1 MAKRKSDN
9 DPHLD
14 RLELLIRL
22 TQDLLILQALQ
33 AGVNSHKVAA
43 MVKIDKRRV
52 SNISKHLKSVK
63 K

>member
-1 MAKRKSDN
+1 MKKQVASDSIEEK
-9 DPHLD
+9 
-14 RLELLIRL
+14 LELLVRV

-33 AGVNSHKVAA
+33 AGVNSHDVAA

-52 SNISKHLKSVK
+52 SNISKYLKAVK

>member
-1 MAKRKSDN
+1 MAKNQMTSNSIEDKLN
-9 DPHLD
+9 
-14 RLELLIRL
+14 LLVRA

-52 SNISKHLKSVK
+52 SNISKFLKGLK

>member
-1 MAKRKSDN
+1 MVKKQAASDSIEEK
-9 DPHLD
+9 LD
-14 RLELLIRL
+14 LLVRV

-33 AGVNSHKVAA
+33 AGVNSHQVAA

-52 SNISKHLKSVK
+52 SNISKYLKGAK